1 LILLLLLLADY
12 ETRRAYSHCF
22 VGFDSTNTQEEGG
35 QLTEAVRRNPH
46 SVVLFDELEK
56 AHGDVLNILL
66 QVIEDGILT
75 DGQGSTV
82 SFKNTVIVMT
92 SNIGSKQLLEAV
104 RESNQG
110 DESDDAT
117 TTKSN
122 EKAAYAKLAAVVKR
136 ELEVVLKPEFLNR
149 IDDIVIF
156 QPLTEHELSL
166 IATMMILDIVART
179 QRERHLDITVSGA
192 LLEKMVRDGSKTA
205 SQFGARPM
213 RRTVQRILED
223 TISEAVVDEFLV
235 EGDVAVFDL
244 RESDNED
251 DDEDDTGS
259 FFVSVS
265 RERDDETFLV
275 EIEQSTRDIE
285 SLVPVEEP
293 KASTEE
299 LDEEKDQGTNGA
311 EPAYL
316 IASDS

>member
-1 LILLLLLLADY
+1 LLTDA
-12 ETRRAYSHCF
+12 TRRACAHCF

-46 SVVLFDELEK
+46 SVLLFDELEK

-92 SNIGSKQLLEAV
+92 SNIGSQQLLAAV
-104 RESNQG
+104 REQ
-110 DESDDAT
+110 SDDSSSNDVT
-117 TTKSN
+117 NDKSN

-136 ELEVVLKPEFLNR
+136 ELEAVLKPEFLNR

-179 QRERHLDITVSGA
+179 QRERNLDITVSGA
-192 LLEKMVRDGSKTA
+192 LLEKMVQDGSKSA

-244 RESDNED
+244 RESDN
-251 DDEDDTGS
+251 DDEDDAGT

-285 SLVPVEEP
+285 VVAPVEP
-293 KASTEE
+293 KASIE
-299 LDEEKDQGTNGA
+299 EEKDEEDEQGTNGA